1 MIFELIGG
9 ILKSAH
15 LVSVCFLP
23 LPMIPH
29 CIPLDIVDIKPP
41 NMEELTEVIT
51 SAQFHP
57 QHCNIIMYSSSRGS
71 IKLGDTRSSALCDV
85 CAKVLEVIEILRI
98 NISVT

>member
-9 ILKSAH
+9 ILKLVP
-15 LVSVCFLP
+15 LVSVSSHPLIFLDNN
-23 LPMIPH
+23 IPPF
-29 CIPLDIVDIKPP
+29 ILSLFLVDIVDIKPP

-85 CAKVLEVIEILRI
+85 CAKVFEV
-98 NISVT
+98 